1 MLRKTIFAI
10 TTVLA
15 LKLLASCI
23 FRCDCDEPEEI
34 GFNINTSHITLID
47 NAGPYPDYHTNSDSL
62 SSRAIGFDITLADS
76 TMIDMYY
83 TSLPPKC
90 KHAAPIFIKGAY
102 AWSCDCVFWEFKAKQ
117 KLKTIRM
124 IALTDFNQ
132 DLPAQSDISHLLVG
146 RVDQSGFEAHGMYK
160 TLEKTIEY
168 LSEERI
174 YSSPEYSLELY
185 LTEAPVSDSI
195 RFEITFEF
203 NDNSFITDTTQTIYP
218 LPMLEL

>member
-1 MLRKTIFAI
+1 MFRKTIFII

-15 LKLLASCI
+15 LKLLVSCI
-23 FRCDCDEPEEI
+23 FRCDCDDPEEI
-34 GFNINTSHITLID
+34 EFALNTSHISLID
-47 NAGPYPDYHTNSDSL
+47 NAGYYPDYHTTSDTV
-62 SSRAIGFDITLADS
+62 SSRAIGFDITLSDS
-76 TMIDMYY
+76 IITGQYF
-83 TSLPPKC
+83 TALPTKC
-90 KHAAPIFIKGAY
+90 EQTAPIFIKGAY

-117 KLKTIRM
+117 KIKAIRM

-174 YSSPEYSLELY
+174 YSSPEYSFELY
-185 LTEAPVSDSI
+185 LTEAPVTDSI
-195 RFEITFEF
+195 RFELTFEF
-203 NDNSFITDTTQTIYP
+203 DDNSFITDTTQMIYP
-218 LPMLEL
+218 LPMFEL